1 MVSATKLLLLLPFL
15 GALAS
20 PTDPTSNEPIAR
32 GEKSYDLLQQ
42 IGESIFNATS
52 EDKLQGRSTDLR
64 TSKDGVNS
72 AGYYYSLYN
81 DNHAGAD
88 YTEFP
93 DSGRFQL
100 KWNTNKEFLGGK
112 GYRGGS
118 TRKLTWDGHFKADG
132 DYTLAVYGW
141 TTDPVTEWYVVEQ
154 HGTGTPG
161 NGHILGQ
168 VNVDGG
174 VYDVYMIPY
183 RNVPKI
189 YGVTNFNQ
197 LWSVRR
203 NPRTTGSVDVT
214 AHFKRWKELGLQPG
228 NPVFQMVTAE
238 GFKGSGNLDFQL
250 H

>member
-1 MVSATKLLLLLPFL
+1 MVSATRLLLLLPFL

-20 PTDPTSNEPIAR
+20 PTDPTPNEPVGR
-32 GEKSYDLLQQ
+32 GEKSYDLLQE

-93 DSGRFQL
+93 DSG
-100 KWNTNKEFLGGK
+100 
-112 GYRGGS
+112 
-118 TRKLTWDGHFKADG
+118 RKLTWDGHFKADG